1 MKKNAYS
8 LIEVL
13 IAGAIL
19 LVGIAAAAIL
29 SNALYTQEATDIRIT
44 QALNMQEQAARL
56 WQLGLEKSTIT
67 NILPVKCSSL
77 ASPPSDSIHLVFNE
91 TTNTTLSGIPVDIL
105 SPLQIVFVT
114 GVDPVGSPVYRTNS
128 AGTVVRPT
136 NR

>member
-8 LIEVL
+8 LLEVL

-29 SNALYTQEATDIRIT
+29 SNALYTQEATDTRIT

-56 WQLGLEKSTIT
+56 WQLGLNTSTIT
-67 NILPVKCSSL
+67 NILPAKCSSL

-91 TTNTTLSGIPVDIL
+91 TMNTTLSGIPVDTLI
-105 SPLQIVFVT
+105 PLQIVFVT
-114 GVDPVGSPVYRTNS
+114 GVGSGGTPVYRTNS
-128 AGTVVRPT
+128 VGAVVRPT